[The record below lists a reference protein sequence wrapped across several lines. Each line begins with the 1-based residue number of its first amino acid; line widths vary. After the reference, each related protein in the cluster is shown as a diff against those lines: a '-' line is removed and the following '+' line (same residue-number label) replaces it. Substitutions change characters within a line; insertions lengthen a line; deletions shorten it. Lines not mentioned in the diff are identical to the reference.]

1 MTALNAAIPEE
12 QKEERPEKPQK
23 PAPFTRAL
31 LVEDEENLATTI
43 EVALKKLGI
52 IVEHVSTI
60 ADAKKCILANPPALL
75 VLDRT
80 LPDGDGLT
88 LCSDIRSNF
97 KGMVLM
103 LTARG
108 EVKDR
113 VQGLHA
119 GADDYLPKPF
129 SWLEFEA
136 RIVALSR
143 RQTQFSAAAPTVV
156 ENIPEAWHIDPDRLR
171 VLKPS
176 AAGTEWVVLTP
187 LEFKLASHL
196 ISAKGAIVT
205 REDLLKDV
213 WGFTLLPKT
222 RTVDHFLG
230 RLRKYFEA
238 NPEEPKHFLTVRG
251 AGYRFERTP

>member
-1 MTALNAAIPEE
+1 MKALNID
-12 QKEERPEKPQK
+12 PQ
-23 PAPFTRAL
+23 PAPFTNAL
-31 LVEDEENLATTI
+31 LVEDEVNLATTI

-52 IVEHVSTI
+52 AVEHVSTI
-60 ADAKKCILANPPALL
+60 EEAKKRIKANPPALL

-88 LCSDIRSNF
+88 LCSDIRSDF
-97 KGMVLM
+97 KGIVLM

-129 SWLEFEA
+129 SWAELEA
-136 RIVALSR
+136 RVIALSR
-143 RQTQFSAAAPTVV
+143 RQTQAVAVETV
-156 ENIPEAWHIDPDRLR
+156 PQAWAIDPDRLR

-176 AAGTEWVVLTP
+176 SAGTEWVVLTP

-230 RLRKYFEA
+230 RLRKYFEE
-238 NPEEPKHFLTVRG
+238 NPEDPKHFLTVRG
-251 AGYRFERTP
+251 AGYRFEKLS

>member
-1 MTALNAAIPEE
+1 MKALNIDPTDPRY
-12 QKEERPEKPQK
+12 KSGDTPLK
-23 PAPFTRAL
+23 PAPFTNAL
-31 LVEDEENLATTI
+31 LVEDEVNLATTI

-60 ADAKKCILANPPALL
+60 EEARKRIKANPPALL

-88 LCSDIRSNF
+88 LCSDIRSDFN
-97 KGMVLM
+97 GIILM

-108 EVKDR
+108 EVRDR

-129 SWLEFEA
+129 SWAELEA
-136 RIVALSR
+136 RVIALSR
-143 RQTQFSAAAPTVV
+143 RQTQVAAVETV
-156 ENIPEAWHIDPDRLR
+156 PQAWAIDPDRLR
-171 VLKPS
+171 VLKPAS
-176 AAGTEWVVLTP
+176 ASTGTEWVVLTP

-230 RLRKYFEA
+230 RLRKYFEE
-238 NPEEPKHFLTVRG
+238 NPEDPKHFLTVRG
-251 AGYRFERTP
+251 AGYRFERST

>member
-1 MTALNAAIPEE
+1 MKAASFP
-12 QKEERPEKPQK
+12 
-23 PAPFTRAL
+23 TVL
-31 LVEDEENLATTI
+31 LVEDELNLATTLK
-43 EVALKKLGI
+43 VALGKIGI
-52 IVEHVSTI
+52 ETQHVTTI
-60 ADAKKCILANPPALL
+60 DAANKVLKTFSPSLI

-88 LCSDIRSNF
+88 LCKAIRPTYP
-97 KGMVLM
+97 GMILM

-108 EVKDR
+108 EVNDR
-113 VQGLHA
+113 VSGLNA

-129 SWLEFEA
+129 SWAELEA
-136 RIVALSR
+136 RISALYR
-143 RQTQFSAAAPTVV
+143 RRGQSEQSSSAGETVF
-156 ENIPEAWHIDPDRLR
+156 WKIDSDRLR
-171 VLKPS
+171 ILRPANGGS
-176 AAGTEWVVLTP
+176 EWVTLTP

-230 RLRKYFEA
+230 RLRKYFEE
-238 NPEEPKHFLTVRG
+238 NPEDPKHFLTVRG
-251 AGYRFERTP
+251 AGYRFERN